1 MNADVDRITRRRQ
14 AQNQA
19 QAFFG
24 ATDGIIDVSKGT
36 DAITLNACKD
46 FVQAVHTM
54 FLRDHNID
62 LREKNLE
69 DSTFL
74 VFSYL
79 QSQTMNDYIEPN
91 MAFAYGQALAL
102 SIMKLGLHK
111 EQAHKGY
118 RLVITGFQPIFK

>member
-1 MNADVDRITRRRQ
+1 M
-14 AQNQA
+14 
-19 QAFFG
+19 
-24 ATDGIIDVSKGT
+24 
-36 DAITLNACKD
+36 
-46 FVQAVHTM
+46 QAVHTM

-62 LREKNLE
+62 IREKNLE
-69 DSTFL
+69 DATFL

-111 EQAHKGY
+111 DQAHKGH
-118 RLVITGFQPIFK
+118 RLVITNFQPIFK